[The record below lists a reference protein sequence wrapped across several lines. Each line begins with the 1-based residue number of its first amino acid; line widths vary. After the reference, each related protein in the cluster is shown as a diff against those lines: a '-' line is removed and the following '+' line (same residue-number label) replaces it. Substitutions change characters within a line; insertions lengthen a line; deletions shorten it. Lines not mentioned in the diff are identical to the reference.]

1 MNYRIIGDTFPAVEI
16 GMNKG
21 EKVIT
26 EAGGMSW
33 MTSGIN
39 METSTNGGMR
49 KGFKRALAGES
60 MFQSTYTATQD
71 DLLQEHLGQLT
82 YDVEVYSNR
91 TDGKKAECRAIT
103 GEIDKYMHRMNFARE
118 SAGFVP
124 NLANNSIAR
133 LVSKYSVLASETHF
147 YRR

>member
-1 MNYRIIGDTFPAVEI
+1 MIDKSDEVFDRVMTYVMSQFPGLTEENFASDYV
-16 GMNKG
+16 NAPP
-21 EKVIT
+21 VFPFIT
-26 EAGGMSW
+26 IVQTGT
-33 MTSGIN
+33 MTN
-39 METSTNGGMR
+39 TD
-49 KGFKRALAGES
+49 
-60 MFQSTYTATQD
+60 TQD
-71 DLLQEHLGQLT
+71 DLLVEHMARLT

-118 SAGFVP
+118 SSGFVP

-133 LVSKYSVLASETHF
+133 LVSKYSVLASDTHF